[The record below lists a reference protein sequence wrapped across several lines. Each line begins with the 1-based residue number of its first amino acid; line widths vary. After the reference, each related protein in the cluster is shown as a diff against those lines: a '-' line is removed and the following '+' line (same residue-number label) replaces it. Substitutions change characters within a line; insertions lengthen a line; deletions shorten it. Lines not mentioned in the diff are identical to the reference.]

1 MISVASI
8 VMLKEVQHGKLIWH
22 ASPEANLVFQPL
34 QANSGERHGITQKLV
49 TMGCELRETLQPGG
63 SMRTKWYQV
72 TPLAKFEGLF
82 GLSARVGDLT
92 GPIKGLVMNLVRP
105 S

>member
-8 VMLKEVQHGKLIWH
+8 VMLKEVLHGKLTWH

-34 QANSGERHGITQKLV
+34 QANAGERHGITQKFV
-49 TMGCELRETLQPGG
+49 AMGCELRETLQPGG
-63 SMRTKWYQV
+63 SMHTKWYQLTRWPKV
-72 TPLAKFEGLF
+72 EGLF
-82 GLSARVGDLT
+82 GLSAGVGDLT
-92 GPIKGLVMNLVRP
+92 GPLKGLIMKLVRP